1 MGKKQV
7 FAWCDVISSGTT
19 LKQMEDYFS
28 CSPGRKNKP
37 DFNSHD
43 FFFFASFCFSLGFLQ
58 RAGAGARSRGLTPL
72 PSSKTARNPG
82 PSCSQ
87 GNVSTNRGSGT
98 MIKGSRSPSRKHLSG
113 PPGPNQ
119 KQLKSGSGSKVKS
132 FMPLC
137 AFSGTAPPALRV
149 SATRCQ
155 HSPRKT
161 EAHKELSSRSR
172 PGPCALQA
180 GQASGLREPGQAGQG
195 EGALLQTVQR
205 KVRKPL

>member
-1 MGKKQV
+1 MPDFWHRQAMGKRQV

-43 FFFFASFCFSLGFLQ
+43 FFFFFASFCISLGCLQ
-58 RAGAGARSRGLTPL
+58 RAEAGARSRGLKPL

-98 MIKGSRSPSRKHLSG
+98 TIKGSRSPSRKHLSG

-137 AFSGTAPPALRV
+137 VLGNCSPNLARV
-149 SATRCQ
+149 C
-155 HSPRKT
+155 H
-161 EAHKELSSRSR
+161 
-172 PGPCALQA
+172 
-180 GQASGLREPGQAGQG
+180 
-195 EGALLQTVQR
+195 
-205 KVRKPL
+205 